1 MSATAQTHTAFVQR
15 FLLEDLDIRG
25 AIVQLGDAWSAM
37 QAGRDYPPAVASLL
51 GEMSAIGILIAEQ
64 MKQEGRLTFQLQGS
78 GPVSMMVVDCFSDLR
93 LRGMARADG
102 PVPTLPAGS
111 SAAELIGQGQLALL
125 LDLPLAREP
134 YQSFV
139 PLDGDSVAEI
149 FEHYLAQSEQQPT
162 RLLLAANG
170 DQACGLLLQKL
181 PDADVRDADG
191 WSRVNQLL
199 ATIKPEE
206 LLGLPAET
214 LLTRVFAEETVRVYT
229 PHPVSYHCPYDRK
242 KIASMLLQLGQNEAE
257 AILSEH
263 GEIVVHDDICNHEY
277 RFNAADVAA
286 LFATQSA
293 THSADDQAPGSSPT
307 LH

>member
-1 MSATAQTHTAFVQR
+1 MSTSQQPAFVQR

-25 AIVQLGDAWSAM
+25 AVVQLGDAWAAM
-37 QAGRDYPPAVASLL
+37 QHGRDYPPAVAALL
-51 GEMSAIGILIAEQ
+51 GEMSAIAVLITEQ
-64 MKQEGRLTFQLQGS
+64 MKQEGRLTFQLQGE
-78 GPVSMMVVDCFSDLR
+78 GPVNMLVVDCYSDLR

-102 PVPTLPAGS
+102 PVPANHN
-111 SAAELIGQGQLALL
+111 AAQLIGQGQLALL
-125 LDLPLAREP
+125 LDLPLARDP

-162 RLLLAANG
+162 RLLLAASG

-181 PDADVRDADG
+181 PGADERDADG

-199 ATIKPEE
+199 ATVKQEE

-214 LLTRVFAEETVRVYT
+214 LLGRVFAEETVRVYT
-229 PHPVSYHCPYDRK
+229 PHPVNYYCPYDRD
-242 KIASMLLQLGQNEAE
+242 KIAGMLQQLGQQEAE
-257 AILSEH
+257 AIIAEH

-277 RFNAADVAA
+277 RFTAADVAA
-286 LFATQSA
+286 IFTLPPVEKP
-293 THSADDQAPGSSPT
+293 TH
-307 LH
+307 H